1 VGGRRAVRGRPGD
14 RVSGVGYL
22 GPQGSFTHQAA
33 AGWAA
38 EHADG
43 APLVARGSVADV
55 FAAVADAIDA
65 RGVVAIENTVE
76 GYVVPSL
83 DAIVGSADVVAVDEV
98 VLDISF
104 DAFVRPD
111 HGELTEVSA
120 HPHGL
125 AQCQGF
131 VARSGLRA
139 VPTASNAAACRD
151 AGPHQVAL
159 GPTICGELYG
169 LDTHARAVEDFAG
182 ARTRFLVLA
191 PRAEAPG
198 VLARTRTAHAGT
210 WRTML
215 AVTPVVTGPGVLAR
229 ITRSFGERGV
239 NLSSLITR
247 PLKRVHRVAG
257 AYVFVLTVDG
267 APWDAPVRAVLED
280 LLAAGDS
287 LKTLGVVPA
296 RGELDV
302 AVPADVD
309 AAHVPVDS
317 VGGASPAAALDR
329 GLLW

>member
-1 VGGRRAVRGRPGD
+1 MSV
-14 RVSGVGYL
+14 VGYL
-22 GPQGSFTHQAA
+22 GPEGSFTHQAA
-33 AGWAA
+33 AVWCAD
-38 EHADG
+38 HADSRADRSAG
-43 APLVARGSVADV
+43 LAARTTVADV
-55 FAAVADAIDA
+55 FAGVAAGELA

-83 DAIVGSADVVAVDEV
+83 DAIVGSATVVAVDEV

-104 DAFVRPD
+104 DAFVRPG
-111 HGELTEVSA
+111 HGELTEVTA

-125 AQCQGF
+125 AQCQEF
-131 VARSGLRA
+131 VRRTGLA
-139 VPTASNAAACRD
+139 PLAASSNAAACRD
-151 AGPHQVAL
+151 AGSHQVAL

-169 LDTHARAVEDFAG
+169 LETFERAVEDFAG

-191 PRAEAPG
+191 PRAEATTALE
-198 VLARTRTAHAGT
+198 VARARGDGP

-247 PLKRVHRVAG
+247 PLKAVAG
-257 AYVFVLTVDG
+257 TYVFVLTVDG
-267 APWDAPVRAVLED
+267 APWDAPVRAVLDD
-280 LLAAGDS
+280 LVRAGDS

-296 RGELDV
+296 RGELDESV
-302 AVPADVD
+302 HADVD
-309 AAHVPVDS
+309 VAHVPVGSVDS
-317 VGGASPAAALDR
+317 SADPAALAT

>member
-1 VGGRRAVRGRPGD
+1 M
-14 RVSGVGYL
+14 SGVGYL
-22 GPQGSFTHQAA
+22 GPQGTFTHQAA
-33 AGWAA
+33 AGWAVR
-38 EHADG
+38 HAGD
-43 APLVARGSVADV
+43 APLVALGSVADV
-55 FAAVADAIDA
+55 FAAVADGSRAH
-65 RGVVAIENTVE
+65 GVVAIENTVE

-83 DAIVGSADVVAVDEV
+83 DAIVGSDAVVAVDEV

-111 HGELTEVSA
+111 HGALTEVSA

-131 VARSGLRA
+131 VTRSGLRP
-139 VPTASNAAACRD
+139 VPAASNAAACRD

-159 GPTICGELYG
+159 GPSICGELYG
-169 LDTHARAVEDFAG
+169 LQTHERAVEDFAG

-191 PRAEAPG
+191 PRAAAPG
-198 VLARTRTAHAGT
+198 LLASARDRHDGA

-239 NLSSLITR
+239 NMSSLITR

-267 APWDAPVRAVLED
+267 APWEPPVRAVLAD

-287 LKTLGVVPA
+287 LKTLGVVPV
-296 RGELDV
+296 RGELDEPV
-302 AVPADVD
+302 HADVD
-309 AAHVPVDS
+309 AAHVPVGS
-317 VGGASPAAALDR
+317 VAGSSSHAEVAR